1 MFLIS
6 HNYLFTPQVLT
17 HRQPLQSRFKSGE
30 QTSIVLIK
38 VKHGNVKHLLGPTNQ
53 VKIFIYSIGC
63 HFTVTSH

>member
-6 HNYLFTPQVLT
+6 HNYLFPPQVLT

-53 VKIFIYSIGC
+53 VKFSFIVLV
-63 HFTVTSH
+63 VTLQ